1 MPIKVYQSKRNKK
14 LYEVYVS
21 IRFKGERL
29 QTRRRKDF
37 QGNFITSLFT
47 AKKVEFEAKAG
58 ADSSKRRSAYMEVEG
73 LVGRMFKEDAIFSK
87 TFYDNEL

>member
-21 IRFKGERL
+21 IKSKGERL

-37 QGNFITSLFT
+37 QGNFISSLPT
-47 AKKVEFEAKAG
+47 AKKVEFEL
-58 ADSSKRRSAYMEVEG
+58 KRKLIAQKVRSAYMEVEELAG
-73 LVGRMFKEDAIFSK
+73 GMFKEDAVLFKVFHSK
-87 TFYDNEL
+87 

>member
-37 QGNFITSLFT
+37 QGNFISSLPT
-47 AKKVEFEAKAG
+47 AKKVEFEL
-58 ADSSKRRSAYMEVEG
+58 KRELMAQKEG
-73 LVGRMFKEDAIFSK
+73 QPIWKWKDWLEECLKRDAIFLKVFHNS
-87 TFYDNEL
+87 